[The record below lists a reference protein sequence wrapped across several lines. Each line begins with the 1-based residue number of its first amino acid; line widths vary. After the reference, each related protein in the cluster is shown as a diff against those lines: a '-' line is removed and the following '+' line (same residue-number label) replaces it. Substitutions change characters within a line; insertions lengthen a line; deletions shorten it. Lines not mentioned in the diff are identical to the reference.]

1 MNAILYFIV
10 LLAWG
15 SSWFAIS
22 FQLGDVAPQV
32 SIAWR
37 FLLASFMLFIWCYA
51 RGLKLSFSWRAHS
64 SWLLLGFFLFC
75 VNYICAYFGTFYL
88 ASGLVCLIF
97 STLTFGTFYLASGLV
112 CLIFSTLTLFTV
124 FNGFIFFK
132 KPIRLPIL
140 FGAIVGI
147 LGLSIIFSNE
157 ISNTDWSLESGIV
170 KGFLWMLLATFFASI
185 GMLLSGQMQARKM
198 PLVQSNA
205 FSMLYGSLIIVTY
218 VSVSDIS
225 FSFSTSYSYVISLI
239 YLSLVASVI
248 GFGVYLK
255 LVGNIGADKASYVN
269 IFTPT
274 IALFLSTLFEN
285 YQWSWTGLVGVALII
300 IGNIIVLY
308 TKPVTT

>member
-1 MNAILYFIV
+1 MNALLYFVV

-32 SIAWR
+32 SIVWR
-37 FLLASFMLFIWCYA
+37 FLLASIILFIWCYF
-51 RGLKLSFSWRAHS
+51 RGLKLSFPWRDHLSWI
-64 SWLLLGFFLFC
+64 LLGFFLFC

-88 ASGLVCLIF
+88 ASGLI
-97 STLTFGTFYLASGLV
+97 

-124 FNGFIFFK
+124 FNGFVFFK

-140 FGAIVGI
+140 IGAVVGI
-147 LGLSIIFSNE
+147 AGLSVIFSNE
-157 ISNTDWSLESGIV
+157 ISSTDWSLESGVV

-185 GMLLSGQMQARKM
+185 GMLLSGQFQARKM

-205 FSMLYGSLIIVTY
+205 FSMLYGSLILVFYIA
-218 VSVSDIS
+218 VSDVS
-225 FSFSTSYSYVISLI
+225 FSFNTSYSYIISLV
-239 YLSLVASVI
+239 YLALIASVI
-248 GFGVYLK
+248 GFGFYLK

-274 IALFLSTLFEN
+274 IALLLSTLFEN
-285 YQWSWTGLVGVALII
+285 YDWSWVGLIGVLLII

-308 TKPVTT
+308 AKPVN

>member
-1 MNAILYFIV
+1 MNALLYFVV

-32 SIAWR
+32 SIVWR
-37 FLLASFMLFIWCYA
+37 FLLASIILFIWCYF
-51 RGLKLSFSWRAHS
+51 RGLKLLFPWRDHL

-75 VNYICAYFGTFYL
+75 INYICAY
-88 ASGLVCLIF
+88 
-97 STLTFGTFYLASGLV
+97 FGTFYLASGLV

-124 FNGFIFFK
+124 FNGFIFFFFL
-132 KPIRLPIL
+132 IRLPIL
-140 FGAIVGI
+140 VGAVVGI
-147 LGLSIIFSNE
+147 AGLSIIFSNE
-157 ISNTDWSLESGIV
+157 ISSADWSLESGVV

-185 GMLLSGQMQARKM
+185 GMLLSGQFQARKM

-205 FSMLYGSLIIVTY
+205 FSMLYGSLIL
-218 VSVSDIS
+218 VSYITVSDVS
-225 FSFSTSYSYVISLI
+225 FSFNTSYSYV
-239 YLSLVASVI
+239 LSLVYLALIASVI

-274 IALFLSTLFEN
+274 IALLLSTLFEN
-285 YQWSWTGLVGVALII
+285 YEWSWVGLIGVLLII

-308 TKPVTT
+308 AKPVN

>member
-1 MNAILYFIV
+1 MNALLYFVV

-32 SIAWR
+32 SIVWR
-37 FLLASFMLFIWCYA
+37 FLLASIILFIWCYF
-51 RGLKLSFSWRAHS
+51 RGLKLSFPWRDHL

-75 VNYICAYFGTFYL
+75 INYICAY
-88 ASGLVCLIF
+88 
-97 STLTFGTFYLASGLV
+97 FGTFYLASGLV

-132 KPIRLPIL
+132 KQIRLPIL
-140 FGAIVGI
+140 VGAVVGI
-147 LGLSIIFSNE
+147 AGLSIIFSNE
-157 ISNTDWSLESGIV
+157 ISSADWSLESGVI

-185 GMLLSGQMQARKM
+185 GMLLSGQFQARKM

-205 FSMLYGSLIIVTY
+205 FSMLYGSLILVFYIA
-218 VSVSDIS
+218 VSDVS
-225 FSFSTSYSYVISLI
+225 FSFNTSYSYVISLV
-239 YLSLVASVI
+239 YLALIASVI

-274 IALFLSTLFEN
+274 IALLLSTLFEN
-285 YQWSWTGLVGVALII
+285 YEWSWVGLIGVLLII

-308 TKPVTT
+308 AKPAN

>member
-1 MNAILYFIV
+1 MNALLYFVV

-32 SIAWR
+32 SIVWR
-37 FLLASFMLFIWCYA
+37 FLLASLILFVWCFF
-51 RGLKLSFSWRAHS
+51 RSLKLSFPLRDHL

-97 STLTFGTFYLASGLV
+97 STLT
-112 CLIFSTLTLFTV
+112 LFTV
-124 FNGFIFFK
+124 FNGFVFFR
-132 KPIRLPIL
+132 KPVRLPIL
-140 FGAIVGI
+140 IGAVVGI
-147 LGLSIIFSNE
+147 AGLSIIFSNE

-185 GMLLSGQMQARKM
+185 GMLLSGQFQARKI

-205 FSMLYGSLIIVTY
+205 FSMLYGSLIL
-218 VSVSDIS
+218 VSYIALSDVS
-225 FSFSTSYSYVISLI
+225 FSFNYSFSYVVSLV
-239 YLSLVASVI
+239 YLALVASVI

-274 IALFLSTLFEN
+274 IALLLSTFFEG
-285 YQWSWTGLVGVALII
+285 YEWSLVGLIGVLLII

-308 TKPVTT
+308 AKPVS

>member
-1 MNAILYFIV
+1 MNTLLYLVV

-22 FQLGDVAPQV
+22 YQLGDVAPQV
-32 SIAWR
+32 SIVWR
-37 FLLASFMLFIWCYA
+37 FLLASIILFAWCYL
-51 RGLKLSFSWRAHS
+51 RGLKLSFPWRDHL

-97 STLTFGTFYLASGLV
+97 STLT
-112 CLIFSTLTLFTV
+112 LFTV
-124 FNGFIFFK
+124 FNGFVFFK

-140 FGAIVGI
+140 IGAVVGI
-147 LGLSIIFSNE
+147 AGLSVIFSNE
-157 ISNTDWSLESGIV
+157 ISSTDWSLESGVV

-185 GMLLSGQMQARKM
+185 GMLLSGQFQARKM

-205 FSMLYGSLIIVTY
+205 FSMLYGSLILVFYIA
-218 VSVSDIS
+218 VSDVS
-225 FSFSTSYSYVISLI
+225 FSFNTSYSYVISLV
-239 YLSLVASVI
+239 YLALIASVI

-274 IALFLSTLFEN
+274 IALLLSTLFEN
-285 YQWSWTGLVGVALII
+285 YEWSWVGLIGVLLII

-308 TKPVTT
+308 AKPVN

>member
-75 VNYICAYFGTFYL
+75 VNYICAY
-88 ASGLVCLIF
+88 
-97 STLTFGTFYLASGLV
+97 FGTFYLASGLV

-218 VSVSDIS
+218 VGFSDIS

-308 TKPVTT
+308 AKPVTT

>member
-1 MNAILYFIV
+1 MNALLYFVV

-32 SIAWR
+32 SIVWR
-37 FLLASFMLFIWCYA
+37 FLLASLILFIWCFF
-51 RGLKLSFSWRAHS
+51 RGLKLSFPLRDHL

-97 STLTFGTFYLASGLV
+97 STLT
-112 CLIFSTLTLFTV
+112 LFTV
-124 FNGFIFFK
+124 FNGFVFFR

-140 FGAIVGI
+140 IGAVVGI
-147 LGLSIIFSNE
+147 VGLSIIFSNE

-185 GMLLSGQMQARKM
+185 GMLLSGQFQARKL

-205 FSMLYGSLIIVTY
+205 FSMLYGSLIL
-218 VSVSDIS
+218 VSYITLSDVS
-225 FSFSTSYSYVISLI
+225 FSFNSSFSYVVSLV
-239 YLSLVASVI
+239 YLALVASVI

-274 IALFLSTLFEN
+274 IALLLSTFFEG
-285 YQWSWTGLVGVALII
+285 YEWSLVGLIGVLLII

-308 TKPVTT
+308 AKPVN

>member
-1 MNAILYFIV
+1 MNAALYFVV

-37 FLLASFMLFIWCYA
+37 FLLASFILFIWCYA

-75 VNYICAYFGTFYL
+75 VNYICAY
-88 ASGLVCLIF
+88 
-97 STLTFGTFYLASGLV
+97 FGTFYLASGLV

-218 VSVSDIS
+218 VGFSDIS

-239 YLSLVASVI
+239 YLAIVASVI

-308 TKPVTT
+308 AKPVTT

>member
-1 MNAILYFIV
+1 MNAFLYIIV

-32 SIAWR
+32 SIVWR
-37 FLLASFMLFIWCYA
+37 FLLASLLLFIWCFA
-51 RGLKLSFSWRAHS
+51 RGLKLSFPWREHIN
-64 SWLLLGFFLFC
+64 WLLLGFFLFC
-75 VNYICAYFGTFYL
+75 INYICAYFGTSYL
-88 ASGLVCLIF
+88 TTGV
-97 STLTFGTFYLASGLV
+97 V

-147 LGLSIIFSNE
+147 AGLSIIFSNE
-157 ISNTDWSLESGIV
+157 ISSTEWSLDSGIV

-185 GMLLSGQMQARKM
+185 GMLLSGQMQARKI
-198 PLVQSNA
+198 PLIQSNA
-205 FSMLYGSLIIVTY
+205 FSMLYGSLILVTY
-218 VSVSDIS
+218 IS
-225 FSFSTSYSYVISLI
+225 FSDLSFSFDTSYNYVVSLI

-274 IALFLSTLFEN
+274 IALLLSTLFED
-285 YQWSWTGLVGVALII
+285 YVWSWTGLIGVILII
-300 IGNIIVLY
+300 FGNIIVLY
-308 TKPVTT
+308 AKPRSI

>member
-22 FQLGDVAPQV
+22 FQLVDVAPQV

-75 VNYICAYFGTFYL
+75 VNYICAY
-88 ASGLVCLIF
+88 
-97 STLTFGTFYLASGLV
+97 FGTFYLASGLV

-308 TKPVTT
+308 AKPVTT

>member
-97 STLTFGTFYLASGLV
+97 STLT
-112 CLIFSTLTLFTV
+112 LFTV
-124 FNGFIFFK
+124 FNGFLFFK

-218 VSVSDIS
+218 VSTSDIS

>member
-1 MNAILYFIV
+1 MNAFLYIIV

-32 SIAWR
+32 SIVWR
-37 FLLASFMLFIWCYA
+37 FLLASLLLFIWCFA
-51 RGLKLSFSWRAHS
+51 RGLKLSYPWREHVN
-64 SWLLLGFFLFC
+64 WLLLGFFLFC
-75 VNYICAYFGTFYL
+75 INYICAYFGTAYL
-88 ASGLVCLIF
+88 TTGV
-97 STLTFGTFYLASGLV
+97 V

-140 FGAIVGI
+140 FGAIIGI
-147 LGLSIIFSNE
+147 AGLSIIFSNE
-157 ISNTDWSLESGIV
+157 ISSTEWSLDSGIV

-185 GMLLSGQMQARKM
+185 GMLLSGQMQARKI
-198 PLVQSNA
+198 PVIQSNA
-205 FSMLYGSLIIVTY
+205 FSMLYGSLILVTY
-218 VSVSDIS
+218 IS
-225 FSFSTSYSYVISLI
+225 FSDLSFSFDTSYNYVVSLI

-274 IALFLSTLFEN
+274 IALLLSTLFED
-285 YQWSWTGLVGVALII
+285 YVWSWTGLIGVILII
-300 IGNIIVLY
+300 FGNIIVLY
-308 TKPVTT
+308 AKPRSI

>member
-1 MNAILYFIV
+1 M
-10 LLAWG
+10 
-15 SSWFAIS
+15 
-22 FQLGDVAPQV
+22 
-32 SIAWR
+32 
-37 FLLASFMLFIWCYA
+37 
-51 RGLKLSFSWRAHS
+51 

-97 STLTFGTFYLASGLV
+97 STLT
-112 CLIFSTLTLFTV
+112 LFTV
-124 FNGFIFFK
+124 LNGCVFFK

-140 FGAIVGI
+140 IGAGVGI
-147 LGLSIIFSNE
+147 AGLSVIFSNE
-157 ISNTDWSLESGIV
+157 ISSADWSLESGVV

-185 GMLLSGQMQARKM
+185 GMLLSGQFQARKM

-205 FSMLYGSLIIVTY
+205 FSMLYGSLILVFFIA
-218 VSVSDIS
+218 VSDVS
-225 FSFSTSYSYVISLI
+225 FSFNTSYSYVISLV
-239 YLSLVASVI
+239 YLALIASVI

-274 IALFLSTLFEN
+274 IALLLSTLFEN
-285 YQWSWTGLVGVALII
+285 YEWSWVGLIGVLLII

-308 TKPVTT
+308 AKPVN

>member
-1 MNAILYFIV
+1 MNALLYFVV

-32 SIAWR
+32 SIVWR
-37 FLLASFMLFIWCYA
+37 FLLASIILFAWCYL
-51 RGLKLSFSWRAHS
+51 RGLKLSFPWRDHLSWI
-64 SWLLLGFFLFC
+64 LLGFFLFC

-88 ASGLVCLIF
+88 ASGLI
-97 STLTFGTFYLASGLV
+97 G
-112 CLIFSTLTLFTV
+112 LIFSTLTLFTV
-124 FNGFIFFK
+124 FNGFVFFK

-140 FGAIVGI
+140 IGAVVGI
-147 LGLSIIFSNE
+147 AGLSVIFSNE
-157 ISNTDWSLESGIV
+157 ISSTDWSLESGVV

-185 GMLLSGQMQARKM
+185 GMLLSGQFQARKM

-205 FSMLYGSLIIVTY
+205 FSMLYGSLILVFYITM
-218 VSVSDIS
+218 SDVS
-225 FSFSTSYSYVISLI
+225 FSFNTSYSYVISLV
-239 YLSLVASVI
+239 YLALIASVI

-274 IALFLSTLFEN
+274 IALLLSTLFEN
-285 YQWSWTGLVGVALII
+285 YEWSWVGLIGVLLII

-308 TKPVTT
+308 AKPVN

>member
-1 MNAILYFIV
+1 MNALLYFVV

-22 FQLGDVAPQV
+22 FQLGDVVPQV
-32 SIAWR
+32 SIVWR
-37 FLLASFMLFIWCYA
+37 FLLASIILFIWCYF
-51 RGLKLSFSWRAHS
+51 RGLKLSFPWQDHL

-97 STLTFGTFYLASGLV
+97 STLT
-112 CLIFSTLTLFTV
+112 LFTV
-124 FNGFIFFK
+124 FNGFIFFR

-140 FGAIVGI
+140 IGAVVGI
-147 LGLSIIFSNE
+147 AGLSIIFSNE
-157 ISNTDWSLESGIV
+157 ISSTDWSLESGVV

-185 GMLLSGQMQARKM
+185 GMLLSGQFQARKM

-205 FSMLYGSLIIVTY
+205 FSMLYGSMILISYIT
-218 VSVSDIS
+218 VSDVS
-225 FSFSTSYSYVISLI
+225 FSFNASYSYV
-239 YLSLVASVI
+239 LSLVYLAFVASVI

-274 IALFLSTLFEN
+274 IALLLSTLFEN
-285 YQWSWTGLVGVALII
+285 YEWSWVGLMGVLLII

-308 TKPVTT
+308 AKPVN

>member
-75 VNYICAYFGTFYL
+75 VNYICAY
-88 ASGLVCLIF
+88 
-97 STLTFGTFYLASGLV
+97 FGTFYLASGLV

-218 VSVSDIS
+218 VSISDIS
-225 FSFSTSYSYVISLI
+225 FSFSTSYSYVLSLI

-308 TKPVTT
+308 AKPVTT

>member
-1 MNAILYFIV
+1 MNALLYFVV

-32 SIAWR
+32 SIVWR
-37 FLLASFMLFIWCYA
+37 FLLASLILFIWCFF
-51 RGLKLSFSWRAHS
+51 RSLKLSFPLRDHL

-97 STLTFGTFYLASGLV
+97 STLT
-112 CLIFSTLTLFTV
+112 LFTV
-124 FNGFIFFK
+124 FNGFVFFR

-140 FGAIVGI
+140 IGAVVGI
-147 LGLSIIFSNE
+147 AGLSIIFSNE

-185 GMLLSGQMQARKM
+185 GMLLSGQFQARKL

-205 FSMLYGSLIIVTY
+205 FSMLYGSLILISYITL
-218 VSVSDIS
+218 SDVS
-225 FSFSTSYSYVISLI
+225 FSFNSSFSYVVSLV
-239 YLSLVASVI
+239 YLALVASVI

-274 IALFLSTLFEN
+274 IALLLSTFFEG
-285 YQWSWTGLVGVALII
+285 YEWSLVGLIGVLLII

-308 TKPVTT
+308 AKPVN

>member
-75 VNYICAYFGTFYL
+75 VNYICAYFGT
-88 ASGLVCLIF
+88 I
-97 STLTFGTFYLASGLV
+97 YLASGLV

-308 TKPVTT
+308 AKPVTT

>member
-1 MNAILYFIV
+1 MNALLYFVV

-32 SIAWR
+32 SIVWR
-37 FLLASFMLFIWCYA
+37 FLLASLILFVWCFF
-51 RGLKLSFSWRAHS
+51 RGLKLSFPLRDHL

-97 STLTFGTFYLASGLV
+97 STLT
-112 CLIFSTLTLFTV
+112 LFTV
-124 FNGFIFFK
+124 FNGFVFFR

-140 FGAIVGI
+140 IGAVVGI
-147 LGLSIIFSNE
+147 AGLSIIFSNE

-185 GMLLSGQMQARKM
+185 GMLLSGQFQARKL

-205 FSMLYGSLIIVTY
+205 FSMLYGSLILISY
-218 VSVSDIS
+218 IALSDVS
-225 FSFSTSYSYVISLI
+225 FSFNSSFSYVVSLV
-239 YLSLVASVI
+239 YLALVASVI

-274 IALFLSTLFEN
+274 IALLLSTFFEG
-285 YQWSWTGLVGVALII
+285 YEWSLVGLIGVLLII

-308 TKPVTT
+308 AKPVN

>member
-1 MNAILYFIV
+1 MNALLYFVV

-32 SIAWR
+32 SIVWR
-37 FLLASFMLFIWCYA
+37 FLLASIILFIWCYF
-51 RGLKLSFSWRAHS
+51 RGLKLSFPWRDHL

-97 STLTFGTFYLASGLV
+97 STLT
-112 CLIFSTLTLFTV
+112 LFTV
-124 FNGFIFFK
+124 FNGFVFFK

-140 FGAIVGI
+140 IGAVVGI
-147 LGLSIIFSNE
+147 AGLSVIFSNE
-157 ISNTDWSLESGIV
+157 ISSADWSLESGVV

-185 GMLLSGQMQARKM
+185 GMLLSGQFQARKM

-205 FSMLYGSLIIVTY
+205 FSMLYGSLIL
-218 VSVSDIS
+218 VSYITVSDVS
-225 FSFSTSYSYVISLI
+225 FSFNTSYSYV
-239 YLSLVASVI
+239 LSLVYLALIASVI

-274 IALFLSTLFEN
+274 IALLLSTLFEN
-285 YQWSWTGLVGVALII
+285 YEWSWVGLIGVLLII

-308 TKPVTT
+308 AKPVN

>member
-1 MNAILYFIV
+1 MNALLYFVV

-32 SIAWR
+32 SIVWR
-37 FLLASFMLFIWCYA
+37 FLLASLILFIWCFF
-51 RGLKLSFSWRAHS
+51 RGLKLSFPLRDHL

-97 STLTFGTFYLASGLV
+97 STLT
-112 CLIFSTLTLFTV
+112 LFTV
-124 FNGFIFFK
+124 FNGFVFFR

-140 FGAIVGI
+140 IGAVVGI
-147 LGLSIIFSNE
+147 AGLSIIFSNE

-185 GMLLSGQMQARKM
+185 GMLLSGQFQARKL

-205 FSMLYGSLIIVTY
+205 FSMLYGSLILIFY
-218 VSVSDIS
+218 IALSDVS
-225 FSFSTSYSYVISLI
+225 FSFNSSFSYVV
-239 YLSLVASVI
+239 SLVYLALIASVI

-274 IALFLSTLFEN
+274 IALLLSTFFEG
-285 YQWSWTGLVGVALII
+285 YEWSLVGLIGVLLII

-308 TKPVTT
+308 AKPVN

>member
-1 MNAILYFIV
+1 MNALLYFVV

-32 SIAWR
+32 SIVWR
-37 FLLASFMLFIWCYA
+37 FLLASIILFIWCYF
-51 RGLKLSFSWRAHS
+51 RGLKLSFPWRDHL

-97 STLTFGTFYLASGLV
+97 STLT
-112 CLIFSTLTLFTV
+112 LFTV
-124 FNGFIFFK
+124 FNGFVFFK

-140 FGAIVGI
+140 IGAVVGI
-147 LGLSIIFSNE
+147 AGLSVIFSNE
-157 ISNTDWSLESGIV
+157 ISSADWSLESGVV

-185 GMLLSGQMQARKM
+185 GMLLSGQFQARKM

-205 FSMLYGSLIIVTY
+205 FSMLYGSLILVFYIT
-218 VSVSDIS
+218 VSDVS
-225 FSFSTSYSYVISLI
+225 FSFNTSYSYVISLV
-239 YLSLVASVI
+239 YLALIASVI

-274 IALFLSTLFEN
+274 IALLLSTLFEN
-285 YQWSWTGLVGVALII
+285 YEWSWVGLIGVLLII

-308 TKPVTT
+308 AKPVN

>member
-37 FLLASFMLFIWCYA
+37 FLLASFILFIWCYA

-75 VNYICAYFGTFYL
+75 VNYICAY
-88 ASGLVCLIF
+88 
-97 STLTFGTFYLASGLV
+97 FGTFYLASGLV

-218 VSVSDIS
+218 VSISDIS

>member
-1 MNAILYFIV
+1 MNALLYFIV

-32 SIAWR
+32 SIVWR
-37 FLLASFMLFIWCYA
+37 FLLASIMLFIWCFA
-51 RGLKLSFSWRAHS
+51 RGLKLSYSWREHAN
-64 SWLLLGFFLFC
+64 WLLLGFFLFC
-75 VNYICAYFGTFYL
+75 INYICAYFGTSYL
-88 ASGLVCLIF
+88 TTGV
-97 STLTFGTFYLASGLV
+97 V

-147 LGLSIIFSNE
+147 AGLSIIFSHE
-157 ISNTDWSLESGIV
+157 VSSADWSFDSEIV

-185 GMLLSGQMQARKM
+185 GMLLSGQMQARKI
-198 PLVQSNA
+198 PLIQSNA
-205 FSMLYGSLIIVTY
+205 FSMLYGSIILIIY
-218 VSVSDIS
+218 ISFSDIS
-225 FSFSTSYSYVISLI
+225 FSFSTSYSYVTSLV

-274 IALFLSTLFEN
+274 IALLLSTLFED
-285 YQWSWTGLVGVALII
+285 YIWSWTGLIGVILII
-300 IGNIIVLY
+300 FGNIIVLY
-308 TKPVTT
+308 AKPKSI

>member
-1 MNAILYFIV
+1 MNALLYFVV

-32 SIAWR
+32 SIVWR
-37 FLLASFMLFIWCYA
+37 FLLASIILFIWCYF
-51 RGLKLSFSWRAHS
+51 RGLKLSFPWRDHL

-97 STLTFGTFYLASGLV
+97 STLT
-112 CLIFSTLTLFTV
+112 LFTV
-124 FNGFIFFK
+124 FNGFVFFK

-140 FGAIVGI
+140 IGAVVGI
-147 LGLSIIFSNE
+147 AGLSVIFSNE
-157 ISNTDWSLESGIV
+157 ISSTDWSVESGVV

-185 GMLLSGQMQARKM
+185 GMLLSGQFQARKM

-205 FSMLYGSLIIVTY
+205 FSMLYGSLIL
-218 VSVSDIS
+218 VSYITVSDVS
-225 FSFSTSYSYVISLI
+225 FSFNTSYSYV
-239 YLSLVASVI
+239 LSLVYLALIASVI

-274 IALFLSTLFEN
+274 IALLLSTLFEN
-285 YQWSWTGLVGVALII
+285 YEWSWVGLIGVLLII

-308 TKPVTT
+308 AKPVN